1 MAIHASLALCT
12 VASLF
17 VGGVAFA
24 QQTGTTSGPAAGKT
38 VEPST
43 ATEKRYE
50 SDQERLKGG
59 TVGGGGA
66 GVESMPGTQ
75 GGAAGQSEK

>member
-1 MAIHASLALCT
+1 MKRLIATTLVAFGLAF
-12 VASLF
+12 AAP
-17 VGGVAFA
+17 AFA
-24 QQTGTTSGPAAGKT
+24 QQTGTTSGPAAKKN

-50 SDQERLKGG
+50 SDQEHLKGDA
-59 TVGGGGA
+59 VGGGSP

-75 GGAAGQSEK
+75 GGAALPSGK